1 MKYNPVIL
9 IFLGLSLPVVEA
21 RLYRGQNVRTDK
33 GISSL
38 LQVTNEKERL
48 LDHGGQVGEN
58 TNIRGSKTYT
68 KTTSTSSID
77 IDGLGGSKTTTRTST
92 KTTSSSSIDIDG
104 FQGAPLSGCAELSTA
119 ISTKKSTSKST
130 SKSSKYADVDAY
142 ADEAL
147 FEVSDCFDG
156 QVGAPEV
163 PIDTTE
169 TSEVPQILI
178 LAPEF
183 APEQPEDETPRQ
195 NTTYTNDYGVNCTNP
210 FTDECDKPDTR

>member
-1 MKYNPVIL
+1 MIL
-9 IFLGLSLPVVEA
+9 IFLGLLASVVEA
-21 RLYRGQNVRTDK
+21 RLYRGQNVRKRTDK

-48 LDHGGQVGEN
+48 LDHGSQVGD
-58 TNIRGSKTYT
+58 
-68 KTTSTSSID
+68 KTTSLSSID
-77 IDGLGGSKTTTRTST
+77 IDGLRGSKTTTRTST
-92 KTTSSSSIDIDG
+92 KTTPSSSIDIDG

-119 ISTKKSTSKST
+119 ISTKKSTSKS
-130 SKSSKYADVDAY
+130 SKYADVDSY

-147 FEVSDCFDG
+147 SEVSDCFDE

-163 PIDTTE
+163 PE
-169 TSEVPQILI
+169 ILI

-210 FTDECDKPDTR
+210 YTDECDKSGTR

>member
-1 MKYNPVIL
+1 MIL
-9 IFLGLSLPVVEA
+9 IFLGLSVSVVEA

-48 LDHGGQVGEN
+48 LDHGSQVGEN
-58 TNIRGSKTYT
+58 TNIRGSKT
-68 KTTSTSSID
+68 TSSSSID

-147 FEVSDCFDG
+147 SEVSDCFDG
-156 QVGAPEV
+156 QIGAPEV

-169 TSEVPQILI
+169 TSVVPEILI

-210 FTDECDKPDTR
+210 YTDECDKPGTR

>member
-1 MKYNPVIL
+1 MIL
-9 IFLGLSLPVVEA
+9 IFLGLSVSVVEA

-48 LDHGGQVGEN
+48 LDHGSQVGEN
-58 TNIRGSKTYT
+58 TNIRGSKT
-68 KTTSTSSID
+68 TSSSSID
-77 IDGLGGSKTTTRTST
+77 IDGLGGSKTTTGTST
-92 KTTSSSSIDIDG
+92 KTTSSSSTDIDG

-147 FEVSDCFDG
+147 SEVSDCFDG
-156 QVGAPEV
+156 QIGAPEV

-169 TSEVPQILI
+169 TSEVPEILI

-210 FTDECDKPDTR
+210 YTDECDKPGTR